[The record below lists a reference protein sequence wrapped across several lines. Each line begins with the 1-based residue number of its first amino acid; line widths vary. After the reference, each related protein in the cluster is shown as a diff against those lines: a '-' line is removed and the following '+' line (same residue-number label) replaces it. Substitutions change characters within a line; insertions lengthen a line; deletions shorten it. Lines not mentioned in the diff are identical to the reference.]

1 MEYKLSKYTIF
12 TDPIEEIIDA
22 KLEIR
27 YLLYSTITNQV
38 LLISSEVKNKIEN
51 GHWQDLCKDTMD
63 ELLQHK
69 FLVPIELNEL
79 NEIIQENKNTIANE
93 SLLYF
98 VIQPTAFCQLGC
110 DYCGQDH
117 KKVNL
122 NKSLYTSLINR
133 IASKIENGNFN
144 ALKIGWFGGEPL
156 VGLKQIR
163 ELTPL
168 FKEFCDA
175 KGLNY
180 MAKIVTNGLS
190 LKESIFEELVNE
202 LNIKEIEVTLDG
214 IAEFHDQRRHTKS
227 KEDTFDI
234 IFKNLKT
241 IIDRNDFLSLNVRL
255 SIRCNVDKRNWEGV
269 SPLIK
274 LLAENGF
281 PEKIAYFYPIGV
293 YSWGND
299 AHMGSLTKEE
309 FAEKE
314 IDWIIEMIKVGFRP
328 SLLPGRV
335 KSVCLAVSPTAEMI
349 DAYGNIFN
357 CTEVSYVDKYKDT
370 NYILGNL
377 KINEVNSSITR
388 PLSDWND
395 QILYSSELPCT
406 SCVMLP
412 VCGGACPKSWNEDM
426 RACPSNKFNIK
437 QKLLLSYLTT
447 KETFFDAIQEVN

>member
-12 TDPIEEIIDA
+12 TDPIEETKDD

-27 YLLYSTITNQV
+27 YLLYSTLTNQI
-38 LLISSEVKNKIEN
+38 LLLSSEAKYKIDNER
-51 GHWQDLCKDTMD
+51 WQDLSNETMD
-63 ELLQHK
+63 ELLLHK
-69 FLVPIELNEL
+69 FVVPSELNEL

-110 DYCGQDH
+110 DYCGQEH

-122 NKSLYTSLINR
+122 NKNYYSSIINR
-133 IASKIENGNFN
+133 IASKIETGKFN

-163 ELTPL
+163 ELTYL
-168 FKEFCDA
+168 FKEFCDS

-202 LNIKEIEVTLDG
+202 LHINEIEVTLDG

-241 IIDRNDFLSLNVRL
+241 IIDRSDFISLNVRL

-377 KINEVNSSITR
+377 KINEISNSINR

-395 QILYSSELPCT
+395 QILNSSQLPCT

-437 QKLLLSYLTT
+437 EKLLLSYLTT
-447 KETFFDAIQEVN
+447 KETFFDAIKEVN